1 MFHFNYYDMKNIF
14 KNQINLFVLG
24 VSLMVGMVGCS
35 SFLDVD
41 SPSVVTDKFYDSKEG
56 QQKLLVDL
64 YVKSRA
70 IFNTGEMQYFGTDLY
85 MAITEGESERMFNG
99 YDKTFNGTAP
109 VVGGYWNNLYKI
121 VQESNI
127 LLTRTTADI
136 AGTDYPKM
144 VAKGKFFRALAYYYL
159 VETFG
164 DVPLYLEE
172 QKEVLKSVHRAS
184 ETQIYK
190 QLIEDLESAK
200 GTLPFGNAELGEV
213 NDAAIR
219 FLLGKLYLTR
229 AYKSYAVTTDFK
241 DAAQN
246 FMSISQSGQY
256 RLLGSY
262 ASVYDENNQ
271 NNSEVIWAMQYGT
284 DKNYVGG
291 GNPQQQLFG
300 FNITALE
307 PDLFVRNQADYSA
320 MSRQYWVIPRVHEYF
335 DNPDVDTRY
344 DVTFKRSFIVNNPAS
359 KDFGKLGIYF
369 PRWNDH
375 SGNVVGALRF
385 YPFKNGNDYNWYPQ
399 STALPVLTNAIDRM
413 PIIQKFKDTKM
424 PWGGAGTREDVIYRL
439 SDAYLLAA
447 EAYLGMHQNPEAL
460 HLVNELRK
468 RAALSETAFND
479 QLKLSAL
486 SLDVLLDERARELMG
501 EHDRWF
507 DLKRTG
513 KLIVRAKANNP
524 LVQKYNNLNPIHL
537 LRPIPQD
544 EINKTEGLTQ
554 NNGYN

>member
-1 MFHFNYYDMKNIF
+1 MFHFNFYDMKNTL
-14 KNQINLFVLG
+14 KNQMSLFLLG
-24 VSLMVGMVGCS
+24 ATLLSGTVSCS

-41 SPSVVTDKFYDSKEG
+41 SPSTVTDKFYESKEG
-56 QQKLLVDL
+56 QEKLLVDL
-64 YVKSRA
+64 YVKSRS
-70 IFNTGEMQYFGTDLY
+70 IFNTGEIQYFGTDLY

-109 VVGGYWNNLYKI
+109 VIGGYWNNLYKI

-127 LLTRTTADI
+127 LLTRTTAAV
-136 AGTDYPKM
+136 AGADYSKM
-144 VAKGKFFRALAYYYL
+144 IAKGKFFRALAYYYL

-172 QKEVLKSVHRAS
+172 QKEVLKTVRRTPEA
-184 ETQIYK
+184 QVYK

-200 GTLPFGNAELGEV
+200 GVLSFGNTEAGEI

-229 AYKSYAVTTDFK
+229 GYKPFAAATDFK

-246 FMSISQSGQY
+246 FNSLIQSTQY

-271 NNSEVIWAMQYGT
+271 NNSEVIWAIQYGT

-320 MSRQYWVIPRVHEYF
+320 MNRQYWVIPRAHQYF
-335 DNPDVDTRY
+335 DHPDLDTRY
-344 DVTFKRSFIVNNPAS
+344 DVTFKRSFTVNNPAS

-369 PRWNDH
+369 PRWNDE
-375 SGNVVGALRF
+375 SGNSAGALHF
-385 YPFKNGNDYNWYPQ
+385 YPFKNGDAYNWYPQ

-413 PIIQKFKDTKM
+413 PIVQKFRDTKM
-424 PWGGAGTREDVIYRL
+424 PWGGAGMREDVVFRL

-447 EAYLGMHQNPEAL
+447 EAYLGMHQNQDAL
-460 HLVNELRK
+460 NLINELRK
-468 RAALSETAFND
+468 RAAISESAFND
-479 QLKLSAL
+479 NLKLATI
-486 SLDVLLDERARELMG
+486 SLDGLLDERARELMG

-513 KLIVRAKANNP
+513 KLIARVKANNP
-524 LVQKYNNLNPIHL
+524 LVQKYNNLSAIHL

>member
-1 MFHFNYYDMKNIF
+1 MKNIL
-14 KNQINLFVLG
+14 KNQMSLFLLG
-24 VSLMVGMVGCS
+24 LLLLSSMEGCS

-41 SPSVVTDKFYDSKEG
+41 SPSVVTDQFYDSKEG
-56 QQKLLVDL
+56 QEKLIVDL

-70 IFNTGEMQYFGTDLY
+70 IFNTGEIQYFGTDLY

-109 VVGGYWNNLYKI
+109 VIGGYWNNLYKI

-127 LLTRTTADI
+127 LLTRTSVEI
-136 AGTDYPKM
+136 AGNDYQKM

-172 QKEVLKSVHRAS
+172 QKEVLKTVQRVPEA
-184 ETQIYK
+184 QVYK

-200 GTLPFGNAELGEV
+200 GILTFGNSEAGEI

-229 AYKSYAVTTDFK
+229 AYKPYAVATDFK

-246 FMSISQSGQY
+246 FTTIKQSSQY
-256 RLLGSY
+256 RLLSSY

-284 DKNYVGG
+284 DKNYVGS

-320 MSRQYWVIPRVHEYF
+320 MSRQYWVIPKAHEYF
-335 DNPDVDTRY
+335 EYPELDTRY
-344 DVTFKRSFIVNNPAS
+344 DVTFKRSFTINNPTN

-369 PRWNDH
+369 PRWNDE
-375 SGNVVGALRF
+375 SGNTPGALRF
-385 YPFKNGNDYNWYPQ
+385 YPFKTGTEYNWYPQ
-399 STALPVLTNAIDRM
+399 STALPILTNAIDRM
-413 PIIQKFKDTKM
+413 PIIEKFKDTKM
-424 PWGGAGTREDVIYRL
+424 PWGGAGTREDVIFRL
-439 SDAYLLAA
+439 SDTYLLAA
-447 EAYLGMHQNPEAL
+447 EAYLGMHQNQDAL
-460 HLVNELRK
+460 NLINDLRK
-468 RAALSETAFND
+468 RAAVSESAFND
-479 QLKLSAL
+479 HLKIMTI
-486 SLDVLLDERARELMG
+486 SLDGLLDERARELMG

-513 KLIVRAKANNP
+513 KLLTRVKANNP
-524 LVQKYNNLNPIHL
+524 LVQKYNNLNTIHL